1 MIQHQNFR
9 DVKVPRFCGS
19 PFPAFASPPFL
30 PLLVPAEDHGIP
42 ERVMLSYL
50 QGEIE
55 GETAVKNLPATKLQL
70 TFLISYKP
78 QLLP

>member
-9 DVKVPRFCGS
+9 DVKAPRFCGS
-19 PFPAFASPPFL
+19 PSPAFASPPFL
-30 PLLVPAEDHGIP
+30 PLWVAEDHGIP

-70 TFLISYKP
+70 IFLIWYKP
-78 QLLP
+78 QILP